1 MEEQS
6 IALST
11 VIYKLLNWLQPNK
24 IGIKTA
30 NIKILS
36 THYKH
41 RRQLPHLSLYQ
52 SVACHRPKGK
62 KPRQLAL
69 SRQLSFNHAIELW

>member
-11 VIYKLLNWLQPNK
+11 VIYKLLNWLQQNK

-52 SVACHRPKGK
+52 PVACHRPQCK
-62 KPRQLAL
+62 KATTIGIIQTV
-69 SRQLSFNHAIELW
+69 EL